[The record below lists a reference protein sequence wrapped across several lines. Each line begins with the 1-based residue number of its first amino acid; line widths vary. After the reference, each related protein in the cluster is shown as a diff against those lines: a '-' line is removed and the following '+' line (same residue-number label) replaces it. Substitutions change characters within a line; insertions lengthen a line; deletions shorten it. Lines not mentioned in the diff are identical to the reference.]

1 MLEVCDIFLKF
12 FISIDLS
19 IKRMNISPKHL
30 RMFLALSESLN
41 FSKTAEQLFMTQPS
55 LSKAIQDL
63 EAALGLPLF
72 ERTTRSVRLTPGGA
86 RMATLARSIVGEFDT
101 GLRRMQSSAEREAL
115 QLAIAC
121 WPSLAHVVLPGVCAA
136 IERRFRAPQVTI
148 HDCANSACIQ
158 RLLHHQADFALASV
172 APSHPDLAYEELLR
186 DRFVLLACGKW
197 RQQVA
202 ARMRLDELLALPL
215 ITLTD
220 ASTAMRYM
228 SAAYLQRGIEYRPK
242 MQVDQVATVAGL
254 VKKEVGVAVLPY
266 LGVMPIFGMRCV
278 QMSEI
283 VDGPL
288 RSVGIVTR
296 RLGNP
301 TSVALAAMEEVLSTT
316 QDMLVRHAGWI
327 IPVASG
333 QGGPKQGQVE
343 FPDAYHAHARRQ
355 TPSARARPTGW

>member
-1 MLEVCDIFLKF
+1 
-12 FISIDLS
+12 
-19 IKRMNISPKHL
+19 
-30 RMFLALSESLN
+30 MFLALSESLS
-41 FSKTAEQLFMTQPS
+41 FSKTAEQMFMTQPS
-55 LSKAIQDL
+55 LSKAIRDL
-63 EAALGLPLF
+63 EEALGLSLF

-101 GLRRMQSSAEREAL
+101 GLQRMQSSAEREAL
-115 QLAIAC
+115 QLSVAC
-121 WPSLAHVVLPGVCAA
+121 WPSLAYGVLPEVCAA
-136 IERRFRAPQVTI
+136 LERRFDAPQLSV

-158 RLLHHQADFALASV
+158 RLLNHQADFALASV
-172 APSHPDLAYEELLR
+172 APSHPDLVSQDLLR
-186 DRFVLLACGKW
+186 DRFVLLASGKW
-197 RQQVA
+197 RKQVRP
-202 ARMRLDELLALPL
+202 RMRLDELLALPL

-266 LGVMPIFGMRCV
+266 LGVTPILGMRGM

-296 RLGNP
+296 RMGNP
-301 TSVALAAMEEVLSTT
+301 SALARAAMQEVVAVS
-316 QDMLVRHAGWI
+316 HALMGKYPEWI
-327 IPVASG
+327 LP
-333 QGGPKQGQVE
+333 
-343 FPDAYHAHARRQ
+343 
-355 TPSARARPTGW
+355 PSARKH

>member
-1 MLEVCDIFLKF
+1 
-12 FISIDLS
+12 
-19 IKRMNISPKHL
+19 MNISPRQL

-41 FSKTAEQLFMTQPS
+41 FSKTAEQMLMTQPS
-55 LSKAIQDL
+55 LSKAIRDL
-63 EAALGLPLF
+63 EEALGLSLF

-115 QLAIAC
+115 QLSVAC
-121 WPSLAHVVLPGVCAA
+121 WPSLAYEVLPEVCAA
-136 IERRFRAPQVTI
+136 LERRFDAPQITV

-158 RLLHHQADFALASV
+158 RLLNHQADFALASV
-172 APSHPDLAYEELLR
+172 APSHPDLASQDLLR
-186 DRFVLLACGKW
+186 DRFVLLASGKW
-197 RQQVA
+197 RKQVRP
-202 ARMRLDELLALPL
+202 RMRLDELLALPL

-254 VKKEVGVAVLPY
+254 VKNEVGVAVLPY
-266 LGVMPIFGMRCV
+266 LGVTPILGMRGM

-296 RLGNP
+296 RMCHP
-301 TSVALAAMEEVLSTT
+301 SALARAAMQEVIAVSRVL
-316 QDMLVRHAGWI
+316 MGKYPEWI
-327 IPVASG
+327 LP
-333 QGGPKQGQVE
+333 
-343 FPDAYHAHARRQ
+343 
-355 TPSARARPTGW
+355 PSARKR

>member
-1 MLEVCDIFLKF
+1 
-12 FISIDLS
+12 
-19 IKRMNISPKHL
+19 
-30 RMFLALSESLN
+30 MFLALSESLN
-41 FSKTAEQLFMTQPS
+41 FSKTAEQMFMTQPS
-55 LSKAIQDL
+55 LSKAIRDL
-63 EAALGLPLF
+63 EEALGLSLF

-101 GLRRMQSSAEREAL
+101 GLQRMQSSAEREAL
-115 QLAIAC
+115 QLSVAC
-121 WPSLAHVVLPGVCAA
+121 WPSLAYGVLPEVCAA
-136 IERRFRAPQVTI
+136 LERRFDAPQLSV

-158 RLLHHQADFALASV
+158 RLLNHQADFALASV
-172 APSHPDLAYEELLR
+172 APSQPDLVSQDLLR
-186 DRFVLLACGKW
+186 DRFVLLASGKW
-197 RQQVA
+197 RKQVRP
-202 ARMRLDELLALPL
+202 RMRLDELLALPL

-266 LGVMPIFGMRCV
+266 LGVTPILGMRGM

-296 RLGNP
+296 RMGNP
-301 TSVALAAMEEVLSTT
+301 SALARAAMQEVVAVSHVL
-316 QDMLVRHAGWI
+316 MGKYPEWI
-327 IPVASG
+327 LP
-333 QGGPKQGQVE
+333 
-343 FPDAYHAHARRQ
+343 
-355 TPSARARPTGW
+355 PSARKH

>member
-1 MLEVCDIFLKF
+1 
-12 FISIDLS
+12 
-19 IKRMNISPKHL
+19 
-30 RMFLALSESLN
+30 MFLALSESLN
-41 FSKTAEQLFMTQPS
+41 FSRTAKQLFMTQPS

-86 RMATLARSIVGEFDT
+86 RMATLARSIVGEFET

-121 WPSLAHVVLPGVCAA
+121 WPSLAYVMLPEVCAA
-136 IERRFRAPQVTI
+136 VERRFRSPQLTV
-148 HDCANSACIQ
+148 HDCANNACIQ

-172 APSHPDLAYEELLR
+172 APSHPDLGYEELLR

-197 RQQVA
+197 RKQVHP
-202 ARMRLDELLALPL
+202 RMRLEELLALPL

-242 MQVDQVATVAGL
+242 MQVDQATTVAGL
-254 VKKEVGVAVLPY
+254 VKREVGVAVLPY
-266 LGVMPIFGMRCV
+266 LAVIPILWIRGVQI
-278 QMSEI
+278 SEI

-301 TSVALAAMEEVLSTT
+301 TSVALAAMEEVRATT
-316 QDMLVRHAGWI
+316 QQLMARHAGWLI
-327 IPVASG
+327 SAANG
-333 QGGPKQGQVE
+333 QGREQRTSSRSRRRWTRHGGDGAGPAPG
-343 FPDAYHAHARRQ
+343 
-355 TPSARARPTGW
+355 T

>member
-1 MLEVCDIFLKF
+1 
-12 FISIDLS
+12 
-19 IKRMNISPKHL
+19 MNISPRQL
-30 RMFLALSESLN
+30 RMFLALTESLN

-55 LSKAIQDL
+55 LSKAIRDL
-63 EAALGLPLF
+63 EEALGLPLF

-86 RMATLARSIVGEFDT
+86 RMAALARSIVGEFET
-101 GLRRMQSSAEREAL
+101 GLQRMQSSAEREAL
-115 QLAIAC
+115 QLAVAC
-121 WPSLAHVVLPGVCAA
+121 WPSLASVMLPDVCSAV
-136 IERRFRAPQVTI
+136 ERRFRAPQITI

-172 APSHPDLAYEELLR
+172 SPSHPDLACEELLR

-197 RQQVA
+197 RKQVPT
-202 ARMRLDELLALPL
+202 RMRLKELLALPL

-242 MQVDQVATVAGL
+242 MQVDQATTVAGL

-266 LGVMPIFGMRCV
+266 LGVMPILGTRGM
-278 QMSEI
+278 QLSEI

-296 RLGNP
+296 RMGHP
-301 TSVALAAMEEVLSTT
+301 TSVALAAMEEVRTT
-316 QDMLVRHAGWI
+316 ARGLMARHPGWI
-327 IPVASG
+327 LP
-333 QGGPKQGQVE
+333 P
-343 FPDAYHAHARRQ
+343 P
-355 TPSARARPTGW
+355 